1 MRIIKNITRVQF
13 QVQSWELTQ
22 LQQGIVTNNTFLKV
36 CSEKKKKCV
45 LKLNVLYL

>member
-13 QVQSWELTQ
+13 QVQSREMTQ

-36 CSEKKKKCV
+36 CSEKKKKMCF
-45 LKLNVLYL
+45 KT